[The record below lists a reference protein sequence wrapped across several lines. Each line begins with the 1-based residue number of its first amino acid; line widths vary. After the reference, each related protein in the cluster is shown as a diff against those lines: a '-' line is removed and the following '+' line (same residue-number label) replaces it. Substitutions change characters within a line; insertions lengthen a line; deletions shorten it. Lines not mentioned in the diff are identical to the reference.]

1 MGTSISTHQLDID
14 NNKGV
19 YDNIINVKIWQYMFL
34 VVHRD
39 RLIGVHVCVLRGDE
53 YLFFFGWEGCIA
65 CLALGCTFF
74 SGMCLSTYFIKENKE
89 QKIQIQN
96 RTYIYTSMMT
106 LMVEHVW
113 LALGIWLARRQQ
125 KPNEENDTWQLRKE
139 LNRARIVLDFTKSSL
154 LFPWIRFQKH
164 RNWTLIKHGDSTSV
178 WTRNWWLIVLAPINY
193 FLLFPR
199 TKAHLHEI
207 SSNCVISRMDT
218 QLVYDV
224 ITTSLCKYVICHF
237 NVWRGRARV

>member
-1 MGTSISTHQLDID
+1 
-14 NNKGV
+14 
-19 YDNIINVKIWQYMFL
+19 MFL

-65 CLALGCTFF
+65 CLALGYTFF
-74 SGMCLSTYFIKENKE
+74 SGMCLSTYFIKENEE

-125 KPNEENDTWQLRKE
+125 KPNEENDT
-139 LNRARIVLDFTKSSL
+139 
-154 LFPWIRFQKH
+154 
-164 RNWTLIKHGDSTSV
+164 
-178 WTRNWWLIVLAPINY
+178 
-193 FLLFPR
+193 
-199 TKAHLHEI
+199 
-207 SSNCVISRMDT
+207 
-218 QLVYDV
+218 
-224 ITTSLCKYVICHF
+224 
-237 NVWRGRARV
+237 